1 MNSLGLSCIP
11 RDLDR
16 SRDPAV
22 RAFLGGN
29 RTVAER
35 NFSLMNTRHE
45 TAKNMQIHVIDPVTG
60 VTRYAGTYGPAT
72 LRIDGRNLSAHN
84 GRESDPVSANYD
96 FARLPWLSQA
106 GGTYIKRAAPGHDDF

>member
-1 MNSLGLSCIP
+1 MPLP
-11 RDLDR
+11 DL
-16 SRDPAV
+16 
-22 RAFLGGN
+22 
-29 RTVAER
+29 
-35 NFSLMNTRHE
+35 
-45 TAKNMQIHVIDPVTG
+45 DPVTG